1 VIESLILQYIKGF
14 IMNGIIARIVSA
26 FFTKEKIIGYVGGI
40 IISLAAAGL
49 DMQPKVIKDAVC
61 LAYPVEE
68 VK

>member
-1 VIESLILQYIKGF
+1 MEVLILNYIKGL

-61 LAYPVEE
+61 TAYPVLEE
-68 VK
+68 AK